1 MMKRLPEEDLNGIA
15 DYYQA
20 NSMDFRGATFLI
32 TGGSGFVGSWLTEAL
47 LNLNQEFELGL
58 EVTCLVRDIAK
69 AKQIFANHSSTSL
82 KIIEADVARITNL
95 PNSYSHIIHAA
106 TPTTDISRGGDLENI
121 HSSSALGAK
130 NILSL
135 IGNGP
140 TRPIFL
146 HTSSGAVYG
155 TQPMDLERLAI
166 STPIRTTSFSDS
178 VADRYAQAKIETESY
193 VNDADSQGKVVGIN
207 ARLFAFMGPRLPLD
221 QHFAIGNFIS
231 SAVSDQVVKIKG
243 DGKSVRSYLYAAEM
257 TCHLLFLLSAGIS
270 GSFHIGSDIGLELS
284 KWAEMV
290 ADVCGAEVRFLNED
304 PSPPTRYVPE
314 RDFRIPQL
322 KYSQDRDLDYLGR
335 WRDWIV
341 QSELS

>member
-1 MMKRLPEEDLNGIA
+1 MKQLPKVDLKGIA

-20 NSMDFRGATFLI
+20 NSMDFRSATFLI

-58 EVTCLVRDIAK
+58 KVTCLVRDITK
-69 AKQIFANHSSTSL
+69 AQQLFANHSSYNL
-82 KIIEADVARITNL
+82 RFIEADVARLTNL

-106 TPTTDISRGGDLENI
+106 TPTTKISRGGDLENI

-140 TRPIFL
+140 TRPVFL

-155 TQPMDLERLAI
+155 TQPMGLARLAI
-166 STPIRTTSFSDS
+166 STPIRATSFSDS
-178 VADRYAQAKIETESY
+178 VADRYAQSKIETENY
-193 VNDADSQGKVVGIN
+193 VNNADSQGKVVGIN

-231 SAVSDQVVKIKG
+231 SAISDNVVKIKG

-257 TCHLLFLLSAGIS
+257 TCHLLFLLSARIS
-270 GSFHIGSDIGLELS
+270 GSFHIGSDIGFELS
-284 KWAEMV
+284 KWAQMV

-304 PSPPTRYVPE
+304 RSSPTRYVPE

-322 KYSQDRDLDYLGR
+322 KHSQDRNLDNLGR

-341 QSELS
+341 QSKLS